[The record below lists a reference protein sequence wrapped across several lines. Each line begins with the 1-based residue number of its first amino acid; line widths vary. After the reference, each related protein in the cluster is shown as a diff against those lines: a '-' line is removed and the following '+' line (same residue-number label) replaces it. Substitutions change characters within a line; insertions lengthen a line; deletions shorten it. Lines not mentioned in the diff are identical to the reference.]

1 MTKVLLTHTYFYK
14 FDPKQWSIGEPYPPL
29 MTITAA
35 ALLREN
41 GFDVSLFD
49 VALRDSSDEILP
61 VLEEVKPDYVVIFDD
76 GFNYLTKMCL
86 TVMRDAAFVMQ
97 GHAKDFGANVI
108 TCSSDSTDH
117 FQEYLEKRADFIIR
131 GEGELVL
138 LELLQALTS
147 GHDVSSISGIAFKK
161 ETDFIVNAKKPV
173 IKELDSLPMAAW
185 DLVDVESY
193 RSIWSE
199 RGKTLY
205 LNMATTRGCPYKC
218 NWCAK
223 PIYGNRYNSRS
234 ASNVVNEIEYHI
246 RQHQVDHFWMCDD
259 IFGLKPGWAQDF
271 RDELNARK
279 LKIRYKIQSRA
290 DLLLENDNIQA
301 LVDSGLDEA
310 WIGAESG
317 SQKILDA
324 MDKGTTVSQIEI
336 ATSLLKAKKVKVG
349 FFIQYGY
356 LGEEMEDI
364 QATLEMVRKL
374 LPDSLGIS
382 VSYPLPGTSFYEKV
396 KSDLGTKS
404 NWKDS
409 DDLDMMFR
417 NTYSKAFYRE
427 LHTYTHRM
435 IAFEKGLKN
444 ITKPTD
450 RFASRQYLK
459 SALKTAYNLPRLILS
474 EKKLHKLSKSSH
486 EHS

>member
-1 MTKVLLTHTYFYK
+1 MTKVLFTHTYFYK
-14 FDPKQWSIGEPYPPL
+14 FDPKQWSIGEPFPPL

-35 ALLREN
+35 ALLRDN

-49 VALRDSSDEILP
+49 VALRDSPDEILP
-61 VLEEVKPDYVVIFDD
+61 VLQEVKPDYVVIFDD

-97 GHAKDFGANVI
+97 GHAKDSGATVI

-117 FQEYLEKRADFIIR
+117 YQEYLEKKSDFVIR

-138 LELLQALTS
+138 LELLQAFKA
-147 GHDVSSISGIAFKK
+147 GQDIRSISGIAFR
-161 ETDFIVNAKKPV
+161 DGADLIVNPKKQV

-193 RSIWSE
+193 RKVWNE
-199 RGKTLY
+199 RGKKLY
-205 LNMATTRGCPYKC
+205 FNMATTRGCPYKC

-234 ASNVVNEIEYHI
+234 AEKVVDEIEYHI
-246 RQHQVDHFWMCDD
+246 RHHQVDHFWMCDD
-259 IFGLKPGWAQDF
+259 IFGLKPGWAQEF
-271 RDELNARK
+271 RSELEKRK
-279 LKIRYKIQSRA
+279 LKIHYKIQSRA

-336 ATSLLKAKKVKVG
+336 ATSLLKANGVKVG

-356 LGEEMEDI
+356 LGEDMEDI
-364 QATLEMVRKL
+364 QATLRMVRQL

-409 DDLDMMFR
+409 DDLDMMFQ
-417 NTYSKAFYRE
+417 NTYSKSFYRE

-435 IAFEKGLKN
+435 IAHEKGLKN
-444 ITKPTD
+444 ITKPMD
-450 RFASRQYLK
+450 RFASGHYIK
-459 SALKTAYNLPRLILS
+459 SVLKTAYNLPRLYLS
-474 EKKLHKLSKSSH
+474 RKKLHKLSKTSQ
-486 EHS
+486 